1 MAMTTSKDVSEISAA
16 EPRPT
21 EIAAEPI
28 AGIGAAEAPLAP
40 VTEAPSL
47 AAPAAMPRAATLDA
61 PPTPAPV
68 AAIDAPAAHTPAED
82 IAVATPVG
90 RTARRFPLLAASIA
104 VAAGLGA
111 IGGSLGAATIGQ
123 LMARAPAA
131 VAALDDSRALKAD
144 IAQLRTTI
152 KSLGD
157 SVAALRTATANAVAA
172 THKDLTR
179 VSESIDRHERA
190 SAEPAAR
197 LAKAVDMLQRME
209 SRMAGAVAP
218 DITGSVAPAA
228 AAPQRPAIVDGWSVR
243 RVNDGLALLQGRM
256 GMVEVEPGDSVPGI
270 GRVQEIKRHEGRWV
284 VVTPKGWIVA
294 R

>member
-1 MAMTTSKDVSEISAA
+1 MAMTTSKDVSETSAA

-28 AGIGAAEAPLAP
+28 AGIATTEAPLAP

-47 AAPAAMPRAATLDA
+47 TAPAMPRAATLSA
-61 PPTPAPV
+61 PPPAPET
-68 AAIDAPAAHTPAED
+68 AIDASAADTTAED
-82 IAVATPVG
+82 HDVAAPAG
-90 RTARRFPLLAASIA
+90 RPARRFPLLAASIA

-111 IGGSLGAATIGQ
+111 IGGSLGAATVGR
-123 LMARAPAA
+123 LMAPAPA
-131 VAALDDSRALKAD
+131 VASDDSRALKAE

-157 SVAALRTATANAVAA
+157 SVAALRTTTANAVAA

-190 SAEPAAR
+190 GAEPAAR

-209 SRMAGAVAP
+209 SRMVAGAAGP

-228 AAPQRPAIVDGWSVR
+228 APPQRPAIVDGWSIR